1 MDEDVGML
9 GAGYGLAAL
18 CLQMALLNSLAG
30 QGGVPKQ
37 SIEKLIEKARTATGL
52 VADEETPAAMI
63 YVAKAAMDRVAKH
76 WATMM
81 VRH

>member
-18 CLQMALLNSLAG
+18 C
-30 QGGVPKQ
+30 PKQ

-63 YVAKAAMDRVAKH
+63 DVAKAAMDRVAEH